1 MPELTREERIAKAL
15 AMSKSEDN
23 TQEEVLQ
30 EETTKQLS
38 REERIAKALELSQA
52 EDKKKSQSQSGSS
65 TEESSSGTSATKKE
79 QSSGTTKPLSLEEKK
94 ALARGQKLGQLEEK
108 KQESKL
114 ALERKQKST
123 NINWD
128 VDKETEQAF
137 KGVAT
142 KEEKMAQA
150 KQEAMSVG
158 ETYVPNIE
166 EKARAKE
173 IQEAKPEQD
182 LQRRLNLIPKEDLK
196 SIFEGDNELTMFD
209 GGQRLAEKYKLTDEE
224 IDKAKSK
231 YLEETVKEF
240 KRKDLESSLD
250 LIGKYAPAPKDF
262 KDVTAYTQN
271 IELLNKAKE
280 MNFEKNKNL
289 SFSLM
294 GLEDNDRKVVDEYSS
309 VMDRLNA
316 YKEKSF
322 MQQKQGAD
330 ETGKGSMVINPK
342 EIAQFEK
349 DLKESQRL
357 SKEIDKIRGNNNKL
371 FDQYAN
377 VINKETGKEVTQESF
392 TSKYENDYMKLKGAL
407 TDATYKL
414 NYLEKE
420 ARGIREAERKGGRML
435 TDAQLNKQNAKLSN
449 LDRERNLAKAEV
461 LALSNALFLNE
472 DITKKAIKPD
482 ETKIEKTLNVFRD
495 LSQGY
500 SDAILGE
507 FNMTST
513 SEKNQARMLN
523 EKLKEVGINLKDVD
537 KQLEPT
543 ISEKFGGVLGTTTIL
558 GAQIAGTSIL
568 TGGAGTLARGAG
580 MLPKVFAMY
589 DKGGKF
595 KKIADVIISGVNFE
609 LASEETSFA
618 MGSAEE
624 AAQLV
629 FNKVTGKLKP
639 LNPIINFFTKSLVG
653 ATGITVEEYAGDLF
667 DNFTKTGISQETLDA
682 TFGKSKEEGLEKF
695 ALTFTMGMMSM
706 GKNAKVLLV
715 GSYKKAKEVNPN
727 SETVKAMESVMSEMG
742 VDPDDVVAQLKAEAQ
757 TKSDRLYPDGKGGQ
771 LSASNMT
778 VEQEIVLREKLGY
791 KPLTEEELSI
801 KRIVQ
806 EQEELAPADSPYV
819 TKKEMDDDLKVLKGE
834 DEGTLPE
841 TYVGESVRTEEGIVT
856 TVTEKVEEGTQL
868 RVPTEQLVVDEAKPV
883 SETFDRKKAGVIDV
897 WQDPETNELFV
908 INGTKRVATAMED
921 GVASVDVNF
930 VKANSL
936 QEAYKIG
943 DLKNKLEDTDKT
955 IDAVELVKA
964 NPTLK
969 ENLDLSKLKEAELYG
984 LSSLNESL
992 TEELKSNPNQA
1003 GVLSIIGNNVSTE
1016 KQSEV
1021 YQFAKDNNLGKDE
1034 VAQLVKEPE
1043 LLDKATKKEVVKT
1056 NKALSSVEETTK
1068 ALDFENTSDEELQT
1082 IYDNLSRSNNK
1093 EAKRLSNLVENVQE
1107 KNERNSIL
1115 NTALSNVKNVVSKII
1130 KSGEYFLEKRE
1141 AREAIEV
1148 AEKYSGTVEK
1158 QEAKKDFKDAFFG
1171 NPNNWVADALK
1182 MREATRA
1189 FMEQGGTFKEL
1200 LQSVQKEFE
1209 FDGYS
1214 EQEAASF
1221 IKSKL
1226 ESITKKDFRQKS
1238 IAQEYHKAKK
1248 DGSNP
1253 ELVEAIESVFS
1264 AQQNAEVELK
1274 AEVEIKTKG
1283 VTEEKVS
1290 VHPKN
1295 IKDLYNVNRRLFG
1308 LDKLKSLS
1316 SAVVMDRM
1324 IGVMAK
1330 RAKITKEQM
1339 YGRLK
1344 FEKASEE
1351 LVKNLSP
1358 KGKLLYQIVGENAQL
1373 GQNVRDNLQVARD
1386 MEASGNDAK
1395 TIRIATGWEKGK
1407 DGKWRYEILDTKMK
1421 FEPTTFSGNLSDVI
1435 DNKELFSLY
1444 PQLKNIQVNLR
1455 LNGIGE
1461 GEYRNN
1467 SITVNGG
1474 LRDMDSILLHE
1485 IQHAIQHIEGFAKG
1499 GSPENVSGN
1508 LSIDDKLMDIYR
1520 NLPKLSREDRTIA
1533 RDKLREN
1540 GLNTSVNFYF
1550 DINKNDVDTL
1560 ENAIERIEILN
1571 KLFPSKVYVDLMN
1584 AISDKIDNLKGVES
1598 KTSYEKYLALAG
1610 EVEARNVQ
1618 TRMGMTSAQRRETT
1632 LEETEDVARDE
1643 QTVLFQKTQNKAQ
1656 GAAMVANDGKA
1667 IIYALTDPNVSTPLH
1682 ELAHVYEHYLTNAER
1697 KTIQEFAGTTEW
1709 TTETSEVFAR
1719 GFEKYLAEGVA
1730 PNSVLQKVFEKFKE
1744 WLIDIYNGIKGSDID
1759 IELNKPMRDIYAQ
1772 MVGADNSL
1780 IKAEVEIKTELSK
1793 TGQSNIDAL
1802 SKDATQLGMEPETL
1816 YDRVLSNSP
1825 TVKSLT
1831 EKYAK
1836 GVASGLYST
1845 TEATNRLNAEIKENL
1860 DAIKKEAGLDE
1871 AKKEVAQLESALTSD
1886 KKTSSDVLRDIA
1898 SKIDKIANGI
1908 NTNPN
1913 SSLKVSILFGTE
1925 PYIAKAFLKIL
1936 SASLKTSAT
1945 FIDGFN
1951 KAITKFKNSDI
1962 LKGKTAQEINDIVAQ
1977 LTKATTDIKQTADL
1991 KNPITK
1997 LQQSKVKQNVRDRV
2011 KHLYKTQMT
2020 SLPTLASIE
2029 KIANKYGIIDA
2040 KTFAQK
2046 LYKDLDGLEKTRA
2059 KRMETFEGAIS
2070 DFIAKGGGNI
2080 KSLFNQLSTLILK
2093 DKEQAVILK
2102 NAFINAM
2109 GKQNVKGVKFTP
2121 QHIIQITK
2129 AFESSKLN
2137 TLSGIYDLTQKL
2149 DYIVNKA
2156 VDVTLNNKVTQLQE
2170 EIKRKSKSLK
2180 NTKQNEYIKSLL
2192 DLTPSKIL
2200 NEELK
2205 IDLVKTL
2212 EDVKEYLSGKDNLNY
2227 DENTSQDKLEEW
2239 QNEIKKYEEEKE
2251 RELINAMYEQYKL
2264 DNLGASIT
2272 EDEYKQFIYPN
2283 EKELEEQKEAEEKAI
2298 KSDERK
2304 TKKREKL
2311 ETLTLFNIQEILKN
2325 TLKFTDYFT
2334 IEIVKELQETLKFF
2348 VDGDHIKDLSS
2359 EQLIKI
2365 NRLYTE
2371 MISFNSASQAGI
2383 INSELTGLKN
2393 AIVNQ
2398 SKMMDKLRTFNNRLK
2413 NFLFNPDGSPIFGKG
2428 NELVGFHR
2436 LIERMFLGQDADT
2449 IGSIMFKKLF
2459 FGINKAKKEYEVYAK
2474 ALNKLAKFNLKNKD
2488 NYNLGVK
2495 AYLLSSPKGATE
2507 MEAQLLFELKKEK
2520 IRLDINRLIE
2530 KSKVTSGVSSGT
2542 KKAAAQRAELYQEA
2556 LNDIN
2561 QYDTY
2566 KEYLDA
2572 YNSGN
2577 LLTKEQTEVYELTK
2591 SEYAKIKPEL
2601 IASNT
2606 AYGDKEF
2613 VEEDNYTSISYLRMD
2628 TGKSDKDVLEP
2639 NFTTQS
2645 GILDAQSGTVFSRVK
2660 NPTNVK
2666 EVLDFDF
2673 YNVSRRRVLESY
2685 TDVFTRGARLELSSF
2700 MDSKQFRE
2708 VFKNNDDL
2716 YNVFKERVGR
2726 YANSVLANKRT
2737 NLNVDKKAV
2746 KILKNLVTNV
2756 KLAYLARTG
2765 QLVKQLSIINHSLA
2779 RLDLDFIRGLG
2790 VYYGNVFT
2798 PEGRAKINELMEGSD
2813 SINRKALGDEQF
2825 AEAIGRLN
2833 TAVLTDNYSSLRKI
2847 NHYVNKFMLDIGN
2860 SILSFP
2866 DLGLN
2871 NATYVGAMIQ
2881 EQRKQRK
2888 GGDSSKLKGIGIDT
2902 LIYNKDTENTY
2913 KADRITGFIN
2923 NESDTGK
2930 QGGIFVNQGLGAQL
2944 FYQFKSMAV
2953 NAAVGAQ
2960 NAVLDLTD
2968 PKATVKDREIA
2979 LRNLIGYVGSIVAFH
2994 ISKELLKDLWDDNL
3008 KEGAKKIT
3016 GRKLEREEDRR
3027 KSIIDNL
3034 NSKTVWSEYA
3044 YRIMLRSATD
3054 VFAGGVMPSNASDA
3068 FGVGAEF
3075 VTKPLYKTV
3084 MNKEYEGDPIFWGNW
3099 KELSGSFSYL
3109 FDLVE
3114 SGTDVVSPYVHT
3126 ASEKRGMNNMAIIE
3140 SMYDAGKS
3148 RPLETTA
3155 DILYFL
3161 SIRYGKGVPSEFL
3174 SAIKKAIK
3182 NNYKADDN
3190 KYERLNPFQKAKQ
3203 DK

>member
-1 MPELTREERIAKAL
+1 MAK
-15 AMSKSEDN
+15 KNNEDFSEFLDL
-23 TQEEVLQ
+23 EKEVLDNNDYSDF
-30 EETTKQLS
+30 LN
-38 REERIAKALELSQA
+38 LEKEVES
-52 EDKKKSQSQSGSS
+52 KKKSQSQSVSS

-137 KGVAT
+137 KVVAT
-142 KEEKMAQA
+142 KEEKMEQA

-209 GGQRLAEKYKLTDEE
+209 GGQRLAEKYKLTEE
-224 IDKAKSK
+224 EVDKAKAK

-262 KDVTAYTQN
+262 KDITAYTQN

-377 VINKETGKEVTQESF
+377 IINKETGKEVTQESF

-414 NYLEKE
+414 NYLTKE
-420 ARGIREAERKGGRML
+420 ARRIRDTAQKAARGQTAKENEA
-435 TDAQLNKQNAKLSN
+435 LSN

-523 EKLKEVGINLKDVD
+523 EKLKEVGINLKDAD
-537 KQLEPT
+537 KELAPT
-543 ISEKFGGVLGTTTIL
+543 FSEKIGGVLGTSTIL
-558 GAQIAGTSIL
+558 GAEIAGTSIL

-609 LASEETSFA
+609 LASEETSFT

-624 AAQLV
+624 AAQLA

-653 ATGITVEEYAGDLF
+653 ATGVTVEEYAGDLF
-667 DNFTKTGISQETLDA
+667 DNFTKTGVSQETLDA
-682 TFGKSKEEGLEKF
+682 TFGKSKEEGIEKF
-695 ALTFTMGMMSM
+695 ELTFAMGMMSI
-706 GKNAKVLLV
+706 GKHAKVLMV
-715 GSYKKAKEVNPN
+715 GSYKAAKAKSPN
-727 SETVKAMESVMSEMG
+727 SEGVKAMEKVMSEMG

-856 TVTEKVEEGTQL
+856 TVTEKVEDGTQL
-868 RVPTEQLVVDEAKPV
+868 RVPTEQLVTDEAKPV
-883 SETFDRKKAGVIDV
+883 AETFDRKKAGVIDV

-930 VKANSL
+930 VKANDL

-969 ENLDLSKLKEAELYG
+969 ENLDLSKPKEAMLYG

-1034 VAQLVKEPE
+1034 VAQLVKEPD
-1043 LLDKATKKEVVKT
+1043 LLDK
-1056 NKALSSVEETTK
+1056 
-1068 ALDFENTSDEELQT
+1068 
-1082 IYDNLSRSNNK
+1082 
-1093 EAKRLSNLVENVQE
+1093 
-1107 KNERNSIL
+1107 
-1115 NTALSNVKNVVSKII
+1115 
-1130 KSGEYFLEKRE
+1130 
-1141 AREAIEV
+1141 
-1148 AEKYSGTVEK
+1148 
-1158 QEAKKDFKDAFFG
+1158 
-1171 NPNNWVADALK
+1171 
-1182 MREATRA
+1182 
-1189 FMEQGGTFKEL
+1189 
-1200 LQSVQKEFE
+1200 
-1209 FDGYS
+1209 
-1214 EQEAASF
+1214 
-1221 IKSKL
+1221 
-1226 ESITKKDFRQKS
+1226 
-1238 IAQEYHKAKK
+1238 
-1248 DGSNP
+1248 
-1253 ELVEAIESVFS
+1253 
-1264 AQQNAEVELK
+1264 
-1274 AEVEIKTKG
+1274 IKTKG

-1290 VHPKN
+1290 VQPKN
-1295 IKDLYNVNRRLFG
+1295 IKDLYNVNRKLFG
-1308 LDKLKSLS
+1308 LDRLKSLS

-1344 FEKASEE
+1344 FEKASEKDLPKGVKMQVEAWHGSPYQFDKFTTKAMGTGEGVQAFGWGLYFTE
-1351 LVKNLSP
+1351 LESIGRGYANELAREVDLEIDGKKVKSETLKGWVSMIQSYYSGQDLKIEDFTDGLINKGLDYGYITKEDFDLIKNAKDIKVIKLKNLYKVTIHKGKSPDEYNWLDWYGKPNKEQVKNIFSKLTKEQYDNGFYYGLKP
-1358 KGKLLYQIVGENAQL
+1358 NATNADLYKGLVQALGSQEKASMFLLE
-1373 GQNVRDNLQVARD
+1373 
-1386 MEASGNDAK
+1386 
-1395 TIRIATGWEKGK
+1395 
-1407 DGKWRYEILDTKMK
+1407 
-1421 FEPTTFSGNLSDVI
+1421 
-1435 DNKELFSLY
+1435 
-1444 PQLKNIQVNLR
+1444 
-1455 LNGIGE
+1455 NGIDGIKYPAE
-1461 GEYRNN
+1461 
-1467 SITVNGG
+1467 SISRGATSDTARGFNYVVFDENTV
-1474 LRDMDSILLHE
+1474 SIE
-1485 IQHAIQHIEGFAKG
+1485 E
-1499 GSPENVSGN
+1499 
-1508 LSIDDKLMDIYR
+1508 
-1520 NLPKLSREDRTIA
+1520 
-1533 RDKLREN
+1533 
-1540 GLNTSVNFYF
+1540 
-1550 DINKNDVDTL
+1550 
-1560 ENAIERIEILN
+1560 
-1571 KLFPSKVYVDLMN
+1571 
-1584 AISDKIDNLKGVES
+1584 KI
-1598 KTSYEKYLALAG
+1598 
-1610 EVEARNVQ
+1610 R
-1618 TRMGMTSAQRRETT
+1618 
-1632 LEETEDVARDE
+1632 
-1643 QTVLFQKTQNKAQ
+1643 FQKAQNKAQ

-1682 ELAHVYEHYLTNAER
+1682 ELAHVYEHYLTDAER
-1697 KTIQEFAGTTEW
+1697 KIIQEFAGTTEW

-1802 SKDATQLGMEPETL
+1802 SKDATQLGLKPETL
-1816 YDRVLSNSP
+1816 YDRVLANSP
-1825 TVKSLT
+1825 TVKALT

-1898 SKIDKIANGI
+1898 SKIDKMADGI
-1908 NTNPN
+1908 NTNPQ

-1936 SASLKTSAT
+1936 SASLKTSAN

-1951 KAITKFKNSDI
+1951 KAIAEFKNSDI

-1977 LTKATTDIKQTADL
+1977 LTKATTDIKQIADL

-2020 SLPTLASIE
+2020 SLPTLKSIE
-2029 KIANKYGIIDA
+2029 KIAINYGIIDA
-2040 KTFAQK
+2040 KTFAEK

-2059 KRMETFEGAIS
+2059 KRMETFKGDIS

-2080 KSLFNQLSTLILK
+2080 KSLFNQLSDLILK
-2093 DKEQAVILK
+2093 DKQQAIILR
-2102 NAFINAM
+2102 NIFLNAM
-2109 GKQNVKGVKFTP
+2109 SGVTTKGVKFTTS
-2121 QHIIQITK
+2121 QISSITNAFQK
-2129 AFESSKLN
+2129 ANLN
-2137 TLSGIYDLTQKL
+2137 NLSGIYDLTQQIEQ
-2149 DYIVNKA
+2149 IVTKA
-2156 VDVTLNNKVTQLQE
+2156 VDFKVNEDINSLQKAIKKFKNIPKKQLMVFQKLANIEANHLTATTKTELLNALE
-2170 EIKRKSKSLK
+2170 D
-2180 NTKQNEYIKSLL
+2180 IKS
-2192 DLTPSKIL
+2192 
-2200 NEELK
+2200 
-2205 IDLVKTL
+2205 
-2212 EDVKEYLSGKDNLNY
+2212 YLSGSSNLSY
-2227 DENTSQDKLEEW
+2227 
-2239 QNEIKKYEEEKE
+2239 NETQLNSIIKKAETESENYTNDKRKALIQKRYEEYKKNNPNTTLSEKE
-2251 RELINAMYEQYKL
+2251 YIDMIML
-2264 DNLGASIT
+2264 
-2272 EDEYKQFIYPN
+2272 P
-2283 EKELEEQKEAEEKAI
+2283 EEQRAKERGAEKRGIKRDEKRA
-2298 KSDERK
+2298 DL
-2304 TKKREKL
+2304 EKL
-2311 ETLTLFNIQEILKN
+2311 TEENIEELFNYQINVGKTVLEVDTFNDILIPALRKLIDTGELKN
-2325 TLKFTDYFT
+2325 LSDIQLK
-2334 IEIVKELQETLKFF
+2334 EINQLHSELMNFDSFAKLGFVANQMSGVLKANEN
-2348 VDGDHIKDLSS
+2348 K
-2359 EQLIKI
+2359 QLIKDSFREFSNVIKSVLTPNKGKYQGLTLGQAFKRIFVGSTGQKISAEIISKVNVGI
-2365 NRLYTE
+2365 NLAKTE
-2371 MISFNSASQAGI
+2371 YKKFN
-2383 INSELTGLKN
+2383 
-2393 AIVNQ
+2393 
-2398 SKMMDKLRTFNNRLK
+2398 K
-2413 NFLFNPDGSPIFGKG
+2413 NFEEALKFEVSSSENYD
-2428 NELVGFHR
+2428 
-2436 LIERMFLGQDADT
+2436 LG
-2449 IGSIMFKKLF
+2449 
-2459 FGINKAKKEYEVYAK
+2459 AK
-2474 ALNKLAKFNLKNKD
+2474 AYFLT
-2488 NYNLGVK
+2488 
-2495 AYLLSSPKGATE
+2495 SPKGLSE
-2507 MEAQLLFELKKEK
+2507 IDAQLLFENKKEK
-2520 IRLDINRLIE
+2520 LQRDIDELRRISQSKDSSRNKKKSAEIRA
-2530 KSKVTSGVSSGT
+2530 K
-2542 KKAAAQRAELYQEA
+2542 QYQES
-2556 LNDIN
+2556 LDFIN
-2561 QYDTY
+2561 KFDTY
-2566 KEYLDA
+2566 EDYVNA
-2572 YNSGN
+2572 YNNG
-2577 LLTKEQTEVYELTK
+2577 EVFSEKQQRVFDLAKNEYEK
-2591 SEYAKIKPEL
+2591 QKPML
-2601 IASNT
+2601 IASNILFNGN
-2606 AYGDKEF
+2606 AF
-2613 VEEDNYTSISYLRMD
+2613 IEEDYYTSTSYLKNEVGAKAD
-2628 TGKSDKDVLEP
+2628 KSVAEEAFNNLNVIRDP
-2639 NFTTQS
+2639 
-2645 GILDAQSGTVFSRVK
+2645 QSGTVFKKV
-2660 NPTNVK
+2660 NPASVGTDK
-2666 EVLDFDF
+2666 ILDFDF
-2673 YNVSRRRVLESY
+2673 TGVTQSRVLENY
-2685 TDVFTRGARLELSSF
+2685 YDMFTRGSVIELDALLQAESF
-2700 MDSKQFRE
+2700 YENFKDKNMTETYSYLYQRIANWINNETSVQQSKLDNSRSLSKKTTDVLSNIKKSILNTTGQVVKQPTVLFHTLSR
-2708 VFKNNDDL
+2708 FGAKDFIQGL
-2716 YNVFKERVGR
+2716 FF
-2726 YANSVLANKRT
+2726 YANNLASEKGR
-2737 NLNVDKKAV
+2737 DK
-2746 KILKNLVTNV
+2746 I
-2756 KLAYLARTG
+2756 R
-2765 QLVKQLSIINHSLA
+2765 QL
-2779 RLDLDFIRGLG
+2779 LD
-2790 VYYGNVFT
+2790 
-2798 PEGRAKINELMEGSD
+2798 GSD
-2813 SINRKALGDEQF
+2813 VRNRAPLGDEQIAQSLNRQKSF
-2825 AEAIGRLN
+2825 A
-2833 TAVLTDNYSSLRKI
+2833 LTDSGTYRFLQKLYSEPLRMIPGFKDSKVASAISLQKALNI
-2847 NHYVNKFMLDIGN
+2847 GDAAMVYSDIMAAQ
-2860 SILSFP
+2860 L
-2866 DLGLN
+2866 
-2871 NATYVGAMIQ
+2871 TYITAMINQ
-2881 EQRKQRK
+2881 QKKEGYDVK
-2888 GGDSSKLKGIGIDT
+2888 SIDD
-2902 LIYNKDTENTY
+2902 LIFNKNEKNTHI
-2913 KADRITGFIN
+2913 ADMLSAEIN
-2923 NESDTGK
+2923 NESATSK
-2930 QGGIFVNQGLGAQL
+2930 QGNLFSGKDNKILANLFFMFQSHASNASHAASNALLDMFETNKNVTIEDRFNGVKAIVGFTSAIITFRAISEIVKLLYAQIYETAADEIGYEDPRDEEEKDRLKLLNDKQFLEEASYRIGINAFTDIFFGGKFPSPVKDATVFGANTLFENLHLKYVDEEYEGRLPYSSNPMEYSGVIGAGTDFISDVYKVMSPPLDNVERDDILREMALETLIRQQYESYKNDKQGAFIDGL
-2944 FYQFKSMAV
+2944 YTMFKLSGKGEPAKMMQMLQKQRER
-2953 NAAVGAQ
+2953 GFKEEDEKRTG
-2960 NAVLDLTD
+2960 VLDL
-2968 PKATVKDREIA
+2968 
-2979 LRNLIGYVGSIVAFH
+2979 
-2994 ISKELLKDLWDDNL
+2994 
-3008 KEGAKKIT
+3008 
-3016 GRKLEREEDRR
+3016 
-3027 KSIIDNL
+3027 
-3034 NSKTVWSEYA
+3034 
-3044 YRIMLRSATD
+3044 
-3054 VFAGGVMPSNASDA
+3054 
-3068 FGVGAEF
+3068 
-3075 VTKPLYKTV
+3075 
-3084 MNKEYEGDPIFWGNW
+3084 
-3099 KELSGSFSYL
+3099 L
-3109 FDLVE
+3109 F
-3114 SGTDVVSPYVHT
+3114 
-3126 ASEKRGMNNMAIIE
+3126 EKR
-3140 SMYDAGKS
+3140 K
-3148 RPLETTA
+3148 
-3155 DILYFL
+3155 
-3161 SIRYGKGVPSEFL
+3161 
-3174 SAIKKAIK
+3174 
-3182 NNYKADDN
+3182 
-3190 KYERLNPFQKAKQ
+3190 
-3203 DK
+3203 

>member
-1 MPELTREERIAKAL
+1 MPELSREERIAKAL
-15 AMSKSEDN
+15 AMSKTEEIV
-23 TQEEVLQ
+23 QEEIVQ
-30 EETTKQLS
+30 EENPKTLS

-52 EDKKKSQSQSGSS
+52 EDKKKSQSQSVSS

-79 QSSGTTKPLSLEEKK
+79 QSSGTTKPLSLEERK

-123 NINWD
+123 NINLD

-196 SIFEGDNELTMFD
+196 SIFEGDNELTMYD
-209 GGQRLAEKYKLTDEE
+209 GGQRLAEKYKLTEE
-224 IDKAKSK
+224 EVDKAKAK
-231 YLEETVKEF
+231 YLDETVKEF

-377 VINKETGKEVTQESF
+377 IINKETGKEVTQESF

-414 NYLEKE
+414 NYLTKE
-420 ARGIREAERKGGRML
+420 ARRIRDTAQKAARGQTPKENEA
-435 TDAQLNKQNAKLSN
+435 LSN

-523 EKLKEVGINLKDVD
+523 EKLKEVGINLKDAD
-537 KQLEPT
+537 KELAPT
-543 ISEKFGGVLGTTTIL
+543 FSEKIGGVLGTSTIL
-558 GAQIAGTSIL
+558 GAEIAGTSIL

-791 KPLTEEELSI
+791 KPLTEEELDI
-801 KRIVQ
+801 KRTVQ

-868 RVPTEQLVVDEAKPV
+868 RVPTEQLVTDEAKPV
-883 SETFDRKKAGVIDV
+883 AETFDRKKAGVIDV
-897 WQDPETNELFV
+897 WQDTETNELFV

-930 VKANSL
+930 VKANDL

-955 IDAVELVKA
+955 IDAVDLVKA

-969 ENLDLSKLKEAELYG
+969 ENLDLSKPKEAELYG
-984 LSSLNESL
+984 LASLNESL

-1034 VAQLVKEPE
+1034 VAQLVKEPD
-1043 LLDKATKKEVVKT
+1043 LL
-1056 NKALSSVEETTK
+1056 NK
-1068 ALDFENTSDEELQT
+1068 
-1082 IYDNLSRSNNK
+1082 
-1093 EAKRLSNLVENVQE
+1093 
-1107 KNERNSIL
+1107 
-1115 NTALSNVKNVVSKII
+1115 
-1130 KSGEYFLEKRE
+1130 
-1141 AREAIEV
+1141 
-1148 AEKYSGTVEK
+1148 
-1158 QEAKKDFKDAFFG
+1158 
-1171 NPNNWVADALK
+1171 
-1182 MREATRA
+1182 
-1189 FMEQGGTFKEL
+1189 
-1200 LQSVQKEFE
+1200 
-1209 FDGYS
+1209 
-1214 EQEAASF
+1214 
-1221 IKSKL
+1221 
-1226 ESITKKDFRQKS
+1226 
-1238 IAQEYHKAKK
+1238 
-1248 DGSNP
+1248 
-1253 ELVEAIESVFS
+1253 
-1264 AQQNAEVELK
+1264 
-1274 AEVEIKTKG
+1274 IKTKG

-1290 VHPKN
+1290 VQPKN
-1295 IKDLYNVNRRLFG
+1295 IKDLYNVNRKLFG

-1344 FEKASEE
+1344 FEKASEKDLPKGVKMQVEAWHGSPYQFDKFTTKAMGTGEGVQAFGWGLYFTE
-1351 LVKNLSP
+1351 LESIGRGYANELAREVDLEIDGKKVKSETLKGWVSMIQSYYSGQDLKIEDFTDGLINKGLDYGYITKEDFDLIKNAKDIKVIKLKNLYKVTIHKGKSPDEYNWLDWYGKPNKEQVKNIFSKLTKEQYDNGFYYGLKP
-1358 KGKLLYQIVGENAQL
+1358 DATNADLYKGLVQALGSQEKASMFLLENGIDGIKYPAESISRGATSDTARGFNYVVFDENA
-1373 GQNVRDNLQVARD
+1373 VSI
-1386 MEASGNDAK
+1386 EE
-1395 TIRIATGWEKGK
+1395 TIR
-1407 DGKWRYEILDTKMK
+1407 
-1421 FEPTTFSGNLSDVI
+1421 
-1435 DNKELFSLY
+1435 
-1444 PQLKNIQVNLR
+1444 
-1455 LNGIGE
+1455 
-1461 GEYRNN
+1461 
-1467 SITVNGG
+1467 
-1474 LRDMDSILLHE
+1474 
-1485 IQHAIQHIEGFAKG
+1485 
-1499 GSPENVSGN
+1499 
-1508 LSIDDKLMDIYR
+1508 
-1520 NLPKLSREDRTIA
+1520 
-1533 RDKLREN
+1533 
-1540 GLNTSVNFYF
+1540 
-1550 DINKNDVDTL
+1550 
-1560 ENAIERIEILN
+1560 
-1571 KLFPSKVYVDLMN
+1571 
-1584 AISDKIDNLKGVES
+1584 
-1598 KTSYEKYLALAG
+1598 
-1610 EVEARNVQ
+1610 
-1618 TRMGMTSAQRRETT
+1618 
-1632 LEETEDVARDE
+1632 
-1643 QTVLFQKTQNKAQ
+1643 FQKAQNKAQ

-1667 IIYALTDPNVSTPLH
+1667 IIYALTDPNVTTPLH
-1682 ELAHVYEHYLTNAER
+1682 ELAHVYEHYLTDAER

-1730 PNSVLQKVFEKFKE
+1730 PNSILQKVFEKFKE

-1802 SKDATQLGMEPETL
+1802 SKDATQLGLEPETL
-1816 YDRVLSNSP
+1816 YDRVLANSP
-1825 TVKSLT
+1825 TVKALT

-1898 SKIDKIANGI
+1898 SKIDKIADKMSN
-1908 NTNPN
+1908 NTY
-1913 SSLKVSILFGTE
+1913 STIFGVE
-1925 PYIAKAFLKIL
+1925 PLIAKAFLKTL
-1936 SASLKTSAT
+1936 SATLKTSAT
-1945 FIDGFN
+1945 FMDGFN
-1951 KAITKFKNSDI
+1951 KAIAKFKNSDI

-1977 LTKATTDIKQTADL
+1977 LTKATTDIKQIADL

-1997 LQQSKVKQNVRDRV
+1997 LQQSKVKQTVEARI
-2011 KHLYKTQMT
+2011 KYLYQNSMNT
-2020 SLPTLASIE
+2020 LPTQNSIE
-2029 KIANKYGIIDA
+2029 KIAEKSGIIDY
-2040 KTFAQK
+2040 KTFAENVYRRLNK
-2046 LYKDLDGLEKTRA
+2046 LEQSRA
-2059 KRMETFEGAIS
+2059 KRMEKFEGAVS
-2070 DFIAKGGGNI
+2070 DFITKGGGSI

-2264 DNLGASIT
+2264 DNPGASIT

-2436 LIERMFLGQDADT
+2436 LIERMFLGQEADT

-2601 IASNT
+2601 IASNI

-2628 TGKSDKDVLEP
+2628 TGKSDKDVLDP
-2639 NFTTQS
+2639 SFTAQA

-2765 QLVKQLSIINHSLA
+2765 QLLKQLSIINHSLA

-2871 NATYVGAMIQ
+2871 NATYIGAMIQ

-2902 LIYNKDTENTY
+2902 LIHNKDTENTY

-2930 QGGIFVNQGLGAQL
+2930 QGGMFVNQGLGAQL

-3126 ASEKRGMNNMAIIE
+3126 AEQKRGMNNMAIIE

-3161 SIRYGKGVPSEFL
+3161 SLRYGKGVPSEFL
-3174 SAIKKAIK
+3174 SAIKKVIK